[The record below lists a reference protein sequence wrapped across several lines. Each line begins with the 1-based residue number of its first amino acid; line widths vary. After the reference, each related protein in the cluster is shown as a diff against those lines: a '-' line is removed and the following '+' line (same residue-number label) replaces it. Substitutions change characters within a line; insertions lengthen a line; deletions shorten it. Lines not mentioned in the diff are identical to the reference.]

1 MSQVLHLPPNVFG
14 RDFVVGDVHG
24 CYIELMALLAEVGFD
39 PLRDRLIATGD
50 LGDRGPASA
59 SVFRL
64 LETDWFW
71 SVRGNHEQMLLDAT
85 QTAGAQGWDAYRLW
99 MDNGGGWWLGEDAVT
114 RATIRALAS
123 VLPMVIV
130 VGAATGPRFNVLH
143 AEFFG
148 SDSELARGDFC
159 LDTAM
164 RLLWGRDLAS
174 GRVLGALPESPTFV
188 GHTIAPAVTQIGS
201 VRFMDGG
208 AYLGHWHEPPVCG
221 RLALCEVKT
230 GQVWYGAPHCQMPPM
245 WRFRFPGLYAALD
258 EARAA

>member
-1 MSQVLHLPPNVFG
+1 MNQVLHLPANVFG
-14 RDFVVGDVHG
+14 RDFVVGDIHG
-24 CYIELMALLAEVGFD
+24 CYVDLVALLAEVGFD
-39 PLRDRLIATGD
+39 PLRDRVIATGD

-59 SVFRL
+59 SVFLL
-64 LETDWFW
+64 LETSWFY
-71 SVRGNHEQMLLDAT
+71 SVRGNHEQMLLE
-85 QTAGAQGWDAYRLW
+85 AQEDVRAMRHWFE
-99 MDNGGGWWLGEDAVT
+99 NGGGWWLGEDAMT
-114 RATIRALAS
+114 RATIVALAGA
-123 VLPMVIV
+123 LPLAIV
-130 VGAATGPRFNVLH
+130 VGAESGRRFNVLH

-148 SDSELARGDFC
+148 SDGELGRGDFGPE
-159 LDTAM
+159 TAM
-164 RLLWGRDLAS
+164 RMLWGRDLAS

-188 GHTIAPAVTQIGS
+188 GHTIAPEVTQVGS

-230 GQVWYGAPHCQMPPM
+230 GRVWTSAPDSCMPPM